1 MGAGFGG
8 AIMGVAGA
16 AIGIVEPGA
25 IGIAELGADIG
36 LMLFL
41 SCSALSMSAE

>member
-1 MGAGFGG
+1 
-8 AIMGVAGA
+8 MGVAGA
-16 AIGIVEPGA
+16 IVEPGA